1 MPQAERKEMVT
12 NDLVKGI
19 NRAYE
24 GIRKGPS
31 RGTIIA
37 VAVFVA
43 IVAVYF
49 VGRHFWNASDAA
61 DSKRWLMLDESVFPE
76 QLTGLLDESDMK
88 DTTQYQIVRFKE
100 ARMKLAQGL
109 RELGSGESKVREK
122 ARADVSDARK
132 IYEELAKSSSRTP
145 QLHQEAIWGS
155 AKAAE
160 ALGGGDNLDDARKLY
175 ESLRK
180 EYPNSALGKDA
191 AKQLERLDSASTK
204 KDLQELT
211 RELEGK

>member
-1 MPQAERKEMVT
+1 MAQAERKEMVT

-31 RGTIIA
+31 RSTIIT

-43 IVAVYF
+43 IVALVFLVRY
-49 VGRHFWNASDAA
+49 FWNASNAA
-61 DSKRWLMLDESVFPE
+61 DSKRWLMVDEAVFPE
-76 QLTGLLDESDMK
+76 QLTGLLDDQEIK
-88 DTTQYQIVRFKE
+88 DSTQYQIVRFKE
-100 ARMKLAQGL
+100 ARMKLTQGL

-122 ARADVSDARK
+122 ARNDVTDARK

-145 QLHQEAIWGS
+145 QLHQEALWGA
-155 AKAAE
+155 AKAYE
-160 ALGGGDNLDDARKLY
+160 ALGGSDNLEESRKLY

-180 EYPNSALGKDA
+180 EYPTSALGKDA
-191 AKQLERLDSASTK
+191 AKQLDRLDLPSTK
-204 KDLQELT
+204 KDLQDLT